1 MWARAAIALLAS
13 LLVATPAAGRP
24 AGRLP
29 ANDGE
34 WLSYGH
40 DSRLTNAVVSPTL
53 RPTTVPNLHEQWHAE
68 LDGRVV
74 ASPLFSNGVVY
85 AGTEAGSVYALDAAD
100 GHVLWQQQT
109 GTAFECGTT
118 FGISSTGVIDRDR
131 HALYEIGA
139 DGQLHALD
147 LATGAEMPGFPSAVV
162 ASPSTQYVWGGLRI
176 VGRTLYVPFASYCDE
191 LTADDGLADG
201 GIVGIDL
208 DDPAGR
214 VVFDAVAGDGN
225 GGGVWGYGGVAAEPD
240 GSFLYAGV
248 GNSHVFDPLCGCDRD
263 DAPFGD
269 RLVKLTP
276 SLQVVDSNY
285 PPGINP
291 QGDQDFG
298 SAPLL
303 FQPRG
308 CPPLA
313 AANNKN
319 GLLYVWKRSDLAAG
333 PIVHLGVSDGEA
345 AFVGQPSWSS
355 RLQMLF
361 DAEARVPR
369 DGEKT
374 GDGIVAVKTGFK
386 TCRFRE
392 VWRTQIGAGN
402 QAPPLVVGDVVFA
415 GGGREGGLYALD
427 AATGAV
433 LWSQPTDGARTF
445 SPLIEARKWLFAPV
459 GAEIRAYA
467 VEAGARAAPRHQLGS
482 HTRANGT

>member
-13 LLVATPAAGRP
+13 LLLATPAAGEPP
-24 AGRLP
+24 ARVR
-29 ANDGE
+29 ADDGE

-40 DSRLTNAVVSPTL
+40 DNRLTNAVVSPTL
-53 RPTTVPNLHEQWHAE
+53 RPTTVPNLREEWRAP

-74 ASPLFSNGVVY
+74 ASPLFSNGIVY
-85 AGTEAGSVYALDAAD
+85 AGTAAGSVYALDAAD
-100 GHVLWQQQT
+100 GHVLWRQET

-118 FGISSTGVIDRDR
+118 FGISSTGAIDTDHRV
-131 HALYEIGA
+131 LYEIGA
-139 DGQLHALD
+139 DGQLHAFD
-147 LATGAEMPGFPSAVV
+147 LASGAEAAGFPLAVV
-162 ASPSTQYVWGGLRI
+162 ASPSDQYVWGGLRI
-176 VGRTLYVPFASYCDE
+176 VGRTLYVPYASYCDE
-191 LTADDGLADG
+191 LTTDDRLADG

-225 GGGVWGYGGVAAEPD
+225 GGGVWGYGGVSAEPD
-240 GSFLYAGV
+240 GSFLYTGV

-263 DAPFGD
+263 DLPFGD

-319 GLLYVWKRSDLAAG
+319 GLLYVWRRGDLAAG
-333 PIVHLGVSDGEA
+333 PIASLGVSDGEA

-361 DAEARVPR
+361 DAEARVPQA
-369 DGEKT
+369 GEKT

-392 VWRTQIGAGN
+392 AWRTPIGVGN
-402 QAPPLVVGDVVFA
+402 QAPPLVVGNVVFA
-415 GGGREGGLYALD
+415 GGGRQGGLYALD
-427 AATGAV
+427 AVTGAV
-433 LWSQPTDGARTF
+433 LWTEPTDGERTF
-445 SPLIEARKWLFAPV
+445 SPLIEARKRLFAPV
-459 GAEIRAYA
+459 GAGIRAYA
-467 VEAGARAAPRHQLGS
+467 LEAGARAARRHQLAS